1 MHKITQLLEIW
12 FAHYMGN
19 HRNDIF
25 WHCIFT
31 KSNCTLCGNNGR
43 NTWSHN
49 YMCVCLCLC
58 VITHSSKGL
67 VISRHNASTDQLVNL
82 LNPCTRT
89 KHFTPINPC
98 TQNNMI
104 TPHRHGS
111 FDGFAIPQ
119 DAHTLLN

>member
-1 MHKITQLLEIW
+1 MTSFGIAYLQNPT
-12 FAHYMGN
+12 AHYVEIMVETHGP
-19 HRNDIF
+19 IT
-25 WHCIFT
+25 I
-31 KSNCTLCGNNGR
+31 
-43 NTWSHN
+43 
-49 YMCVCLCLC
+49 YVCVCLCLC